1 MKKAILLL
9 VILFPL
15 ALFSCT
21 TFVLKDSNNLVFG
34 RNLDWFS
41 DDGVVVINKK
51 NVTKRSLVFPPEK
64 PVNWTSKYGS
74 VTFNQFG
81 KEFPYGGINEKGLV
95 VEVMVVSGNYP
106 KTDSRSAINESQW
119 VQYQLDNCETIED
132 VINTD
137 KHLRI
142 SKINQSLH
150 YLICDKQGNTA
161 VIEFTKKGML
171 VYKDDDLKYPVLE
184 NDRYKK
190 SLERYDSKERCRFF
204 GATNMVEEYSNNTK
218 TSAIDYS
225 FDILNTVKLDGAWS
239 IVYDIKNMEIHFK
252 TSSNQNIRKIKIN
265 EFDFNCKTTSLVYDL
280 MKKDKDEITFKFTP
294 YSTIL
299 NEQKLKSAFKSNGI
313 RFPDIILNHI
323 YGYSASCK
331 CSKN

>member
-9 VILFPL
+9 IILYPL

-21 TFVLKDSNNLVFG
+21 TFVLKDANNLVFG

-41 DDGVVVINKK
+41 DDGVVVINKR

-64 PVNWTSKYGS
+64 SVNWTSKFGS

-95 VEVMVVSGNYP
+95 VEVMVVAGNYP
-106 KTDSRSAINESQW
+106 KTDNRPAINESQW
-119 VQYQLDNCETIED
+119 VQYQLDNSETIED

-150 YLICDKQGNTA
+150 YLICDKEGNTA

-171 VYKDDDLKYPVLE
+171 VYKGADLKHPVLE
-184 NDRYKK
+184 NDRYKR
-190 SLERYDSKERCRFF
+190 SIERYDSKERCRFL
-204 GATNMVEEYSNNTK
+204 GAANMVAEYANNINIPV
-218 TSAIDYS
+218 IDYS

-252 TSSNQNIRKIKIN
+252 TSSNKEVRKIDI
-265 EFDFNCKTTSLVYDL
+265 ESFDFDCQTTRKVYDL
-280 MKKDKDEITFKFTP
+280 MNKNIGEVSSLFVP
-294 YSTIL
+294 YSTKL
-299 NEQKLKSAFKSNGI
+299 NEQKLNSAFKSNGI
-313 RFPDIILNHI
+313 KFPEIVLNHI
-323 YGYSASCK
+323 YGYSATCK

>member
-1 MKKAILLL
+1 MKKSISLFLT
-9 VILFPL
+9 LFPI

-21 TFVLKDSNNLVFG
+21 TFVLKDSTNLIFG

-41 DDGVVVINKK
+41 DDGIILVNKR

-64 PVNWTSKYGS
+64 PLSWTSKLGS

-95 VEVMVVSGNYP
+95 VEVMVVSGSYP
-106 KTDSRSAINESQW
+106 KPDKRAAINESQW

-150 YLICDKQGNTA
+150 YLICDKLGNTA
-161 VIEFTKKGML
+161 VIEFTKKGMV
-171 VYKDDDLKYPVLE
+171 VYKGDDLKYPVLE
-184 NDRYKK
+184 NDRYKR
-190 SLERYDSKERCRFF
+190 SLERYESEERCRFL
-204 GATNMVEEYSNNTK
+204 GAINMITEYANLPK

-225 FDILNTVKLDGAWS
+225 FEILNTVKLDGAWS
-239 IVYDIKNMEIHFK
+239 IVYDINNMQIHFK
-252 TSSNQNIRKIKIN
+252 TSTNKVIRNINILS
-265 EFDFNCKTTSLVYDL
+265 FDFACQTTHKVYDL
-280 MKKDKDEITFKFTP
+280 RSNHIGEITPLFVP
-294 YSTIL
+294 YSTKL

-313 RFPDIILNHI
+313 KFPDLVLNHI
-323 YGYSASCK
+323 YGYSATCK

>member
-1 MKKAILLL
+1 MKKAILFL
-9 VILFPL
+9 VVLFPL
-15 ALFSCT
+15 ALFPCT
-21 TFVLKDSNNLVFG
+21 TFVLKDSTNLVFG

-41 DDGVVVINKK
+41 DDGVIVINKR

-64 PVNWTSKYGS
+64 SVNWTSKYGS

-106 KTDSRSAINESQW
+106 KTDNRSAINESQW
-119 VQYQLDNCETIED
+119 VQYQLDNCKTIEE

-150 YLICDKQGNTA
+150 YLICDQQGNVA
-161 VIEFTKKGML
+161 VIEFTEKGMI
-171 VYKDDDLKYPVLE
+171 VYKDADLKHPVLE

-190 SLERYDSKERCRFF
+190 SLERHDSKEKCRFL
-204 GATNMVEEYSNNTK
+204 GAANMVEEYANNTE
-218 TSAIDYS
+218 TPVIDYS

-299 NEQKLKSAFKSNGI
+299 NEQKLNAAFKSNGI
-313 RFPDIILNHI
+313 QFPEIVLNHI
-323 YGYSASCK
+323 YGYSATCK